1 MNLELNNSLTL
12 LQNGHQVFENKT
24 TRCSLTRVS
33 ITARD
38 KGGILKYYF
47 YNLILN
53 FLNNDD
59 ACSGQIISKG
69 VLPNVNTADK
79 SRKSYGFY
87 DKIII

>member
-24 TRCSLTRVS
+24 TRCSFTRVS

-47 YNLILN
+47 LQ
-53 FLNNDD
+53 FDPQF
-59 ACSGQIISKG
+59 SQ
-69 VLPNVNTADK
+69 
-79 SRKSYGFY
+79 
-87 DKIII
+87 

>member
-47 YNLILN
+47 LTLN
-53 FLNNDD
+53 FLNNDV

>member
-24 TRCSLTRVS
+24 TRCSFTRVS

-59 ACSGQIISKG
+59 AYSGQIIFKG
-69 VLPNVNTADK
+69 MLPNVNTEDK